1 MIEDVKN
8 LFDLESEKIRQPF
21 QHNSRLFSTILKL
34 QLTINM
40 KRFLIYL
47 PIVLLMAVS
56 ACKKSTSENNGRD
69 REGEG
74 NNLPENNFSING
86 TKYAS
91 NSTLYFD
98 LNNEIIS
105 CYQINPDGYGGFGTK
120 YCIHIFLSGKAL
132 PTAGGTYDVV
142 FFNNITA
149 TNNDKK
155 LSLTVYQNN
164 DAFYSFDAKTY
175 QNPAAGV
182 TQKATVTVANGKVNV
197 NLTNIKLF
205 NNTSPS
211 PITLSANILSK
222 RIN

>member
-1 MIEDVKN
+1 
-8 LFDLESEKIRQPF
+8 
-21 QHNSRLFSTILKL
+21 
-34 QLTINM
+34 M

-56 ACKKSTSENNGRD
+56 ACKKSSSENNGRGGD
-69 REGEG
+69 GDG
-74 NNLPENNFSING
+74 NDLPENNFSING
-86 TKYAS
+86 TRYVS

-120 YCIHIFLSGKAL
+120 YCIHVFFSGKLL

-142 FFNNITA
+142 FINNLTD

-175 QNPAAGV
+175 QISAAGV
-182 TQKATVTVANGKVNV
+182 TQKATVTVSDGKVNV

-205 NNTSPS
+205 NTNPT
-211 PITLSANILSK
+211 PITLSANIILRK
-222 RIN
+222 IN

>member
-1 MIEDVKN
+1 
-8 LFDLESEKIRQPF
+8 
-21 QHNSRLFSTILKL
+21 
-34 QLTINM
+34 M

-47 PIVLLMAVS
+47 PILLLMAVS
-56 ACKKSTSENNGRD
+56 ACKKSTPGNNGD
-69 REGEG
+69 GDE

-98 LNNEIIS
+98 LNNEITS
-105 CYQINPDGYGGFGTK
+105 CYQINPDGYGGFDTK
-120 YCIHIFLSGKAL
+120 YCIHIFFSGKTL

-142 FFNNITA
+142 FFNNLTA
-149 TNNDKK
+149 NNNDKK

-164 DAFYSFDAKTY
+164 DAYFSFDAKTY

-205 NNTSPS
+205 NTDPA
-211 PITLSANILSK
+211 PITLSANIANK
-222 RIN
+222 